1 MPDPVF
7 VTALRAAGRAGAKE
21 RLWTDAAASVPAR
34 DFASATHV
42 SLPAPA
48 QASGQGG
55 DPPARQLVFKITDR
69 SGYKDY
75 EVGSVLFFFLNMTL
89 DHQSYLRQLSATA
102 TQGRDVVPI
111 SFIDRKDLID
121 YLTGVIATSVN
132 VRSAVSHAGTGDGTA
147 GSAAGEGISAATSL
161 DAFVQEIAR
170 KRKILPEATVLVR
183 AVAQDLSLFV
193 VCPVLTQM
201 SRRMQDKENTKR
213 ICAIERTINT
223 PSSVMSI
230 ISGTKESPTSS
241 FRRLANFTSIQK
253 QAYDKFVRGK
263 DDSSRTAQ
271 SSSKPT
277 SSRNPRLQ
285 KSQSSSQQK
294 SKPDLKTTKI
304 AAAAASGKLQK
315 PTKDAFPIIMVP
327 AAAQSLLTLYNVK
340 EFLID
345 QKFTST
351 DEYRNRGEHKPTQV
365 ILERDPSKLAPG
377 SQKKFL
383 VLDSIETLRPPD
395 WDRVVAVFTNGQEWQ
410 FRGWKWDKPVDIFH
424 NVLGFSLKFQDE
436 PPPGQTPSW
445 NVEVLNIHRS
455 RRYLDGPVVYNFWQK
470 IDGKVKASKAG
481 LCVLFSPNA
490 RAALFSTGTMSFS
503 RMSLS
508 AATSHPT
515 SGSPGGLAAGGG
527 DVFLDGRRSIANVPA
542 LSHNTTQHDYDVA
555 RPEALSRSSAATE
568 KDAPLMQ
575 GQGAQRFSTTAHA
588 SHVLQQQPQ
597 HHFARPAL
605 AHSASIDRLADT
617 QLELPI
623 HPDDLAHADR
633 EGVPT
638 QDERGA
644 SHAEQEQLIQMLC
657 DFPDGFSMLLREAKK
672 TISSTKASLPREV
685 ILMIRKRAEAEEQY
699 AKSMHR
705 IAQMSLK
712 TEGKGGSFANAWQQ
726 YGRIHERLGNSR
738 GKWAE
743 MFNALAD
750 EMTLMQ
756 KDTERS
762 RKNVSL
768 LKEGHARRVKEVQ
781 DADAALE
788 KTRIKYESTSE
799 EWERSMSSSNDGLNS
814 QSSSSTRKQG
824 VSKSVSNS
832 LMMFKAGLEKNFKVE
847 TSSDGRSVFP
857 PKLRVLTR
865 ISCATPLVLI
875 QRNEEESRAKAAIAN
890 ENYKAHLQST
900 NMIRNEFYRKY
911 LPQFIQNLKQTVDEA
926 DDRLCQYLMRF
937 GDMVV
942 QQRAEEE
949 SIINPQDKPHD
960 GFFRITEM
968 IDNRRDFEEAAK
980 ELTKAKPIDKNDRE
994 YVPFKGVQPLQT
1006 SLSHSFSAS
1015 LNELATTPVSPVG
1028 PTTPS
1033 TASTMQPGSAGIQHC
1048 FGVRLLQLTEH
1059 DTSADPVPL
1068 VVIRCI
1074 EYIETCG
1081 IGLPGIYRVSGP
1093 NGQVQKLKQLLDRDA
1108 ASVRLDQVVEDIHAL
1123 TGVLKLFFRELPDP
1137 LLPRHMY
1144 RQFIDAAKIDDER
1157 MRLIQIHEL
1166 VNTLDDAHYA
1176 TLKCLAGHL
1185 WRVRCN
1191 ESENKM
1197 TITNLGIVWGPTLM
1211 DPPDATSD
1219 AMDLKFQSK
1228 VVETIVGNFEHIFDM
1243 D

>member
-1 MPDPVF
+1 M
-7 VTALRAAGRAGAKE
+7 R
-21 RLWTDAAASVPAR
+21 
-34 DFASATHV
+34 
-42 SLPAPA
+42 
-48 QASGQGG
+48 
-55 DPPARQLVFKITDR
+55 
-69 SGYKDY
+69 
-75 EVGSVLFFFLNMTL
+75 
-89 DHQSYLRQLSATA
+89 
-102 TQGRDVVPI
+102 
-111 SFIDRKDLID
+111 
-121 YLTGVIATSVN
+121 
-132 VRSAVSHAGTGDGTA
+132 
-147 GSAAGEGISAATSL
+147 
-161 DAFVQEIAR
+161 
-170 KRKILPEATVLVR
+170 
-183 AVAQDLSLFV
+183 
-193 VCPVLTQM
+193 
-201 SRRMQDKENTKR
+201 
-213 ICAIERTINT
+213 
-223 PSSVMSI
+223 
-230 ISGTKESPTSS
+230 
-241 FRRLANFTSIQK
+241 
-253 QAYDKFVRGK
+253 
-263 DDSSRTAQ
+263 
-271 SSSKPT
+271 
-277 SSRNPRLQ
+277 
-285 KSQSSSQQK
+285 
-294 SKPDLKTTKI
+294 
-304 AAAAASGKLQK
+304 
-315 PTKDAFPIIMVP
+315 
-327 AAAQSLLTLYNVK
+327 
-340 EFLID
+340 
-345 QKFTST
+345 
-351 DEYRNRGEHKPTQV
+351 
-365 ILERDPSKLAPG
+365 
-377 SQKKFL
+377 
-383 VLDSIETLRPPD
+383 
-395 WDRVVAVFTNGQEWQ
+395 
-410 FRGWKWDKPVDIFH
+410 
-424 NVLGFSLKFQDE
+424 
-436 PPPGQTPSW
+436 
-445 NVEVLNIHRS
+445 
-455 RRYLDGPVVYNFWQK
+455 
-470 IDGKVKASKAG
+470 
-481 LCVLFSPNA
+481 
-490 RAALFSTGTMSFS
+490 
-503 RMSLS
+503 
-508 AATSHPT
+508 
-515 SGSPGGLAAGGG
+515 
-527 DVFLDGRRSIANVPA
+527 
-542 LSHNTTQHDYDVA
+542 
-555 RPEALSRSSAATE
+555 
-568 KDAPLMQ
+568 
-575 GQGAQRFSTTAHA
+575 
-588 SHVLQQQPQ
+588 

-657 DFPDGFSMLLREAKK
+657 DFP
-672 TISSTKASLPREV
+672 EV

-960 GFFRITEM
+960 GAFRGHGDTCCEALTLSNILQLLSARSEIHKGFFRITEM

-1093 NGQVQKLKQLLDRDA
+1093 NGQVQKL
-1108 ASVRLDQVVEDIHAL
+1108 DQVVEDIHAL

>member
-170 KRKILPEATVLVR
+170 KRKILPEATVL
-183 AVAQDLSLFV
+183 
-193 VCPVLTQM
+193 
-201 SRRMQDKENTKR
+201 DKENTKR

-223 PSSVMSI
+223 PSS
-230 ISGTKESPTSS
+230 
-241 FRRLANFTSIQK
+241 NFTSIQK

-481 LCVLFSPNA
+481 L
-490 RAALFSTGTMSFS
+490 
-503 RMSLS
+503 
-508 AATSHPT
+508 
-515 SGSPGGLAAGGG
+515 
-527 DVFLDGRRSIANVPA
+527 
-542 LSHNTTQHDYDVA
+542 
-555 RPEALSRSSAATE
+555 
-568 KDAPLMQ
+568 
-575 GQGAQRFSTTAHA
+575 
-588 SHVLQQQPQ
+588 
-597 HHFARPAL
+597 
-605 AHSASIDRLADT
+605 
-617 QLELPI
+617 
-623 HPDDLAHADR
+623 
-633 EGVPT
+633 
-638 QDERGA
+638 
-644 SHAEQEQLIQMLC
+644 
-657 DFPDGFSMLLREAKK
+657 
-672 TISSTKASLPREV
+672 
-685 ILMIRKRAEAEEQY
+685 
-699 AKSMHR
+699 
-705 IAQMSLK
+705 
-712 TEGKGGSFANAWQQ
+712 W
-726 YGRIHERLGNSR
+726 
-738 GKWAE
+738 
-743 MFNALAD
+743 
-750 EMTLMQ
+750 
-756 KDTERS
+756 
-762 RKNVSL
+762 
-768 LKEGHARRVKEVQ
+768 
-781 DADAALE
+781 
-788 KTRIKYESTSE
+788 
-799 EWERSMSSSNDGLNS
+799 
-814 QSSSSTRKQG
+814 
-824 VSKSVSNS
+824 
-832 LMMFKAGLEKNFKVE
+832 
-847 TSSDGRSVFP
+847 
-857 PKLRVLTR
+857 
-865 ISCATPLVLI
+865 
-875 QRNEEESRAKAAIAN
+875 
-890 ENYKAHLQST
+890 
-900 NMIRNEFYRKY
+900 
-911 LPQFIQNLKQTVDEA
+911 
-926 DDRLCQYLMRF
+926 
-937 GDMVV
+937 
-942 QQRAEEE
+942 
-949 SIINPQDKPHD
+949 
-960 GFFRITEM
+960 
-968 IDNRRDFEEAAK
+968 
-980 ELTKAKPIDKNDRE
+980 
-994 YVPFKGVQPLQT
+994 
-1006 SLSHSFSAS
+1006 
-1015 LNELATTPVSPVG
+1015 
-1028 PTTPS
+1028 
-1033 TASTMQPGSAGIQHC
+1033 
-1048 FGVRLLQLTEH
+1048 
-1059 DTSADPVPL
+1059 
-1068 VVIRCI
+1068 
-1074 EYIETCG
+1074 
-1081 IGLPGIYRVSGP
+1081 
-1093 NGQVQKLKQLLDRDA
+1093 
-1108 ASVRLDQVVEDIHAL
+1108 
-1123 TGVLKLFFRELPDP
+1123 
-1137 LLPRHMY
+1137 
-1144 RQFIDAAKIDDER
+1144 
-1157 MRLIQIHEL
+1157 
-1166 VNTLDDAHYA
+1166 
-1176 TLKCLAGHL
+1176 
-1185 WRVRCN
+1185 
-1191 ESENKM
+1191 
-1197 TITNLGIVWGPTLM
+1197 
-1211 DPPDATSD
+1211 
-1219 AMDLKFQSK
+1219 
-1228 VVETIVGNFEHIFDM
+1228 
-1243 D
+1243 